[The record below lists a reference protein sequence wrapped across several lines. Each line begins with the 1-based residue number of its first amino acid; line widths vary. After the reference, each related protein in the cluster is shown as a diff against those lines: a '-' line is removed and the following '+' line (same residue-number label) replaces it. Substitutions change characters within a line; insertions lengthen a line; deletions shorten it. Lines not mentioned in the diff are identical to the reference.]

1 MFWTVTNGKYQMVDK
16 NVINN
21 FQYIVV
27 TLGTTALMANI
38 VVGGIMMEEKPIVIS
53 HNLKFSILIVE
64 SSFIDLC
71 DSFDKNN
78 LSPPNVYVNSQAN
91 KK

>member
-1 MFWTVTNGKYQMVDK
+1 MVDK

>member
-1 MFWTVTNGKYQMVDK
+1 MVDK

-71 DSFDKNN
+71 DSFDKPFP
-78 LSPPNVYVNSQAN
+78 S
-91 KK
+91 

>member
-64 SSFIDLC
+64 SLFIDLC

>member
-1 MFWTVTNGKYQMVDK
+1 MFWTVTNGKYQMVDE

-21 FQYIVV
+21 FQNIVV
-27 TLGTTALMANI
+27 TLGTTALVANI

-53 HNLKFSILIVE
+53 HNLKFSIPIAE
-64 SSFIDLC
+64 SSFIDIC
-71 DSFDKNN
+71 DSFDKDS

-91 KK
+91 KE

>member
-1 MFWTVTNGKYQMVDK
+1 MVDK

-64 SSFIDLC
+64 SLFIDLC